1 MEDILFTYETSIWTY
16 VPDGVEAQDSWKK
29 PVAA

>member
-1 MEDILFTYETSIWTY
+1 MNDFAFTYETIIWTY

-29 PVAA
+29 PAI